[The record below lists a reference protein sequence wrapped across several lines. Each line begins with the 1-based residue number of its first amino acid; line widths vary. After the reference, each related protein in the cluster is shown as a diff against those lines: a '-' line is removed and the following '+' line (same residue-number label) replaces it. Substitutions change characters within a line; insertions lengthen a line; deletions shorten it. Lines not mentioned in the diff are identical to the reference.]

1 MGYQFTETVHVNYV
15 AKVQANV
22 ISAAIVVP
30 ADKFER
36 QIFQFNFM
44 RAAVLAGYLL
54 YFELLP

>member
-22 ISAAIVVP
+22 IFAAFVVS

-36 QIFQFNFM
+36 QTFNSIS
-44 RAAVLAGYLL
+44 
-54 YFELLP
+54 